1 MQVQAQENQLVLL
14 TFLQNS
20 KWHGVDCEYVSEY
33 AKDRVWQGDQFVLQ
47 HCQLYVTGKQ
57 CLKIARLIG
66 KVDVIVTDSPI
77 AIGAMYTDEQPYK
90 DVCIYEAKKYKRTF
104 NVFIKRHKV
113 YNTNGRNQTEEE
125 ALTIDE
131 QIKQMLKDNCID
143 YTDVDGTQEGYDSLV
158 ETIKVLV
165 DD

>member
-1 MQVQAQENQLVLL
+1 MQVQAQENRLVLL
-14 TFLQNS
+14 TFSQNW
-20 KWHGVDCEYVSEY
+20 KWHGIDCEYVSEY

-90 DVCIYEAKKYKRTF
+90 DVCIYEAKNTKEHSTPLL
-104 NVFIKRHKV
+104 NVIKSIILMEEIRLKKKPWLL
-113 YNTNGRNQTEEE
+113 TNKS
-125 ALTIDE
+125 D
-131 QIKQMLKDNCID
+131 KC
-143 YTDVDGTQEGYDSLV
+143 
-158 ETIKVLV
+158 
-165 DD
+165 